1 MAQAKRRRVLL
12 IVLLAVGIPLGVVVL
27 LAVLGG
33 VFVLSGKP
41 QPVTAADRAVVVT
54 IQDLARHMHDFEPVA
69 SGETF
74 KKTRYLDGSH
84 QLEYEYKSPR
94 EPPLYL
100 RSSLSVEHSANDA
113 VTNYGGM
120 RIGAK
125 VGFALSG
132 KDKITQ
138 VDRDDLLRWGDD
150 SHCTLLQSGGKPVGN
165 LFVARKGER
174 VVSVILAGVYFEK
187 PAAFQELMLPILG
200 RALTYNPAR

>member
-69 SGETF
+69 SGESF

-100 RSSLSVEHSANDA
+100 RSSLS
-113 VTNYGGM
+113 GGENLK
-120 RIGAK
+120 RRNPHFGWQRNGGK
-125 VGFALSG
+125 VRFAL
-132 KDKITQ
+132 
-138 VDRDDLLRWGDD
+138 
-150 SHCTLLQSGGKPVGN
+150 
-165 LFVARKGER
+165 
-174 VVSVILAGVYFEK
+174 
-187 PAAFQELMLPILG
+187 
-200 RALTYNPAR
+200 